1 MSLTIART
9 CASAMY
15 TSTYAQLEE
24 EFHCSR
30 IVATLGLS
38 LFVIGLGL
46 GPMVMSPLSEVGS
59 DMIEM
64 EVSWRLTKSQVLRQK
79 THLHRILRLLPN
91 LANTMRCGTVSSL
104 EF

>member
-15 TSTYAQLEE
+15 TSTYAQLEKD
-24 EFHCSR
+24 FHCSR

-59 DMIEM
+59 DMLEM
-64 EVSWRLTKSQVLRQK
+64 EVPWRLTKSQVLRQK
-79 THLHRILRLLPN
+79 TYLHRILRLLPN